1 MQAYRLPKNLSELP
15 KATPIESTD
24 PTKLKS
30 LLKKHKLND
39 QEFAILRDIMERLPS
54 FTELGIFSAMW
65 SEHCSYKS
73 SRVHLRRFPTTGPQ
87 VIQGPGENAGIVRLH
102 KSLGVAFKMESHNH
116 PSYIEPYQ
124 GAATGVGGILRDVFC
139 MGARPIANLNCLRFG
154 RRDHPRTKYLLSHA
168 VKGIGD
174 YGNCVGVPTVGGQI
188 AFDKSYDGNCLVNAM
203 TVGLIRDDQIFKG
216 YASGLGNIV
225 IYVGSATGRDGI
237 HGATMSSDSFASKDS
252 GERSAV
258 QVGDPFTEKLLLEA
272 TLEVIDKKLIVGLQD
287 MGAAGLSSSSFEMAS
302 RAGSGLF
309 MNLDLIPVRTKNLSA
324 YELMLSESQERMLM
338 VADPKNW
345 SALQDVFK
353 KWQLSF
359 AIIGEVTNTG
369 RVQAVMNG
377 VVEIDVPVDP
387 ITEAAPKYDRPI
399 RRLSRNDRSETF
411 GEILSRITS
420 DAVKTLF
427 LKMLEDTGDKA
438 PIYRQYDS
446 HIGRRTCLDS
456 SDQSAAVLWIRTPET
471 EDAPYLGLAVAAG
484 CLEQYCSVDAKLG
497 SMHSVTKI
505 ARALFAVGAKPLA
518 ITDCLNFGNPE
529 DPVVMGQFSDSVDGI
544 SEACEALGAP
554 VVSGNVSLYNETD
567 GTSIAPTPMIGI
579 VGRVDDIRSVRSAVI
594 KKVCSVYLLTP
605 KSRSYNL
612 AGSLMA
618 KQLEL
623 DGGSLTE
630 LNFDEELSAGAWIR
644 AQSDHVQAVR
654 DVGSGGVALTLTK
667 MLIPEDLGFQSAVT
681 DWKLLEWCGELS
693 ASYLVASDT
702 LSKLAPPEAFDLI
715 PLGQVKQSTEIEL
728 QGLGT
733 FTNVELRNSFE
744 KSCDFS

>member
-1 MQAYRLPKNLSELP
+1 
-15 KATPIESTD
+15 
-24 PTKLKS
+24 
-30 LLKKHKLND
+30 
-39 QEFAILRDIMERLPS
+39 
-54 FTELGIFSAMW
+54 
-65 SEHCSYKS
+65 
-73 SRVHLRRFPTTGPQ
+73 
-87 VIQGPGENAGIVRLH
+87 
-102 KSLGVAFKMESHNH
+102 MESHNH

-529 DPVVMGQFSDSVDGI
+529 DPVVMGEFSDSVDGI